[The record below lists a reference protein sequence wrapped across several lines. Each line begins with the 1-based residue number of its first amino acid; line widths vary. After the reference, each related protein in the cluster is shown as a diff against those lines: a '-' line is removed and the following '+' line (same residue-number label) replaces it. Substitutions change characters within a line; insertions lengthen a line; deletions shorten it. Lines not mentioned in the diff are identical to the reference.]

1 MTRYLLVGTGRL
13 SRHLQHYLAMESIAF
28 ELWDRS
34 SAERFESMLA
44 RAGAVV
50 VLISDDAIEPFLARR
65 ATGDRPP
72 WIHCSGSLTT
82 PLADCAH
89 PLMLFGDELY
99 DHATYRRIPFVT
111 ERGRRSFPELFPGL
125 ANPHSE
131 IDPGLKGLYHTL
143 CTMGGNLSTLLWMKV
158 FEDAE
163 GRLGLERELFYPYL
177 EQVTRS
183 LMVSADPLTGPL
195 ARGDERTVAR
205 HLAALVG
212 DPFEGVYRAFVAAYR
227 AERGARA
234 R

>member
-1 MTRYLLVGTGRL
+1 MMRYLLVGRGRL
-13 SRHLQHYLAMESIAF
+13 SRHLQHYLAMESIPF
-28 ELWDRS
+28 EVWDRS
-34 SAERFESMLA
+34 SAEPFESMLA